1 MTEKIV
7 REEDGGGVEWCL
19 VRPTTVWGPQ
29 MSPHYQNM
37 LRFIRKGKY
46 FHCGAGK
53 LYKSYS
59 YAGNIAFQYLKMLL
73 APTEMIHR
81 QTFYLADYEPLS
93 LRDYTNELARVMNAP
108 SIPTMPLLIARAI
121 ALAGNGLNVIGFRR
135 FPFNSFCL
143 RNILT
148 EYRFDMSKTRQVCGE
163 LPFSFDDGVKATAE
177 WYLGLYPE

>member
-1 MTEKIV
+1 
-7 REEDGGGVEWCL
+7 
-19 VRPTTVWGPQ
+19 
-29 MSPHYQNM
+29 MSSHYQD
-37 LRFIRKGKY
+37 LLKLIRRGWY
-46 FHCGAGK
+46 FHCGHGK

-59 YAGNIAFQYLKMLL
+59 YAGNIAFQYFKMLL
-73 APTEMIHR
+73 APAEMIHR

-108 SIPTMPLLIARAI
+108 SIPTMPLLIAKAI
-121 ALAGNGLNVIGFRR
+121 ALAGNGLNIIGFRR
-135 FPFNSFCL
+135 FPFNSFRL

-177 WYLGLYPE
+177 WYLGLYPELTSESG